1 MMFTDAQRLLEE
13 FLAPLT
19 LDEFLDG
26 MLLGGF
32 RKIDSDAGT
41 SRTGLLGADPES
53 VLLGAWQLAPKLTFH
68 SANATGPAPSLAN
81 IAGAADFQQRI
92 AQFHA
97 RNFSVRFPEL
107 RPLSAQLD
115 RLGRALEVLLH
126 QQVTA
131 SAFWSRGG
139 MKAPVHYDDH
149 DLLVVQLRGTK
160 RWYVSSRVSELNN
173 TWAAIPERPPEL
185 GPHHTVDVAP
195 GDLLYLPRGTWHSVD
210 SDNNSLHLSIGFTP
224 LTVRAAVIAA
234 VDHLADLDR
243 GWRTTIGN
251 RLPYQLR
258 GPAVDRIAQA
268 VAEATVN
275 LANACRTPGFL
286 VSALQW
292 RSSRAIAALAPLPA
306 HDGAPALT
314 LDSELAQGELAF
326 CHLTA
331 TAERID
337 LSYPGGHVYIHRG
350 VQPCVEYMVNTARF
364 RVRDIPGEVG
374 DDIRLSLAGRFL
386 EIGLL
391 KLAPARAR
399 ATSA

>member
-1 MMFTDAQRLLEE
+1 MMFPDAQRVLEQ

-32 RKIDSDAGT
+32 RKVDTDAGS

-53 VLLGAWQLAPKLTFH
+53 VLLGAWQLAPQLTFH

-81 IAGAADFQQRI
+81 VAGPADFQQRI
-92 AQFHA
+92 AQFHV

-107 RPLSAQLD
+107 RPLSTQLD
-115 RLGRALEVLLH
+115 RLARALEVLLH
-126 QQVTA
+126 QPVTS

-149 DLLVVQLRGTK
+149 DLLVVQLRGNK
-160 RWYVSSRVSELNN
+160 RWYVSSRASELNN

-185 GPHHTVDVAP
+185 GAHHTVDVRP

-210 SDNNSLHLSIGFTP
+210 SDSNSLHLSIGFTP

-251 RLPYQLR
+251 RLSYQLR
-258 GPAVDRIAQA
+258 GPGLDRIAPA

-292 RSSRAIAALAPLPA
+292 RSSRAIAALAALPQ
-306 HDGAPALT
+306 DGSAPALT

-331 TAERID
+331 TPERID
-337 LSYPGGHVYIHRG
+337 VSYPGGHLYIHRG
-350 VQPCVEYMVNTARF
+350 AQPCIEYMVNTARF

-386 EIGLL
+386 EIGFL
-391 KLAPARAR
+391 KLAPAGLRS
-399 ATSA
+399 ATA